1 MEEGVVLR
9 RGSLVLC
16 PFGGEEHCGVG
27 APPSVPNLHQ
37 QFGATSWK
45 DSQPHGE
52 EEQRREVKRATKG
65 KGKDSEGPFGVKQFL
80 KGVSFFLFVYSSAR
94 SQVPLLYFIYF
105 AKYCSELRSKLEVVQ
120 LEIFVL
126 PSSTKTQPHAFLLSR
141 YVGAFLL
148 RVSIS
153 LPKIALFLQIL
164 LTFGDEGQFT
174 APL

>member
-1 MEEGVVLR
+1 VVLVPPLR
-9 RGSLVLC
+9 YQIYTNSL
-16 PFGGEEHCGVG
+16 
-27 APPSVPNLHQ
+27 AP
-37 QFGATSWK
+37 TSWK

-126 PSSTKTQPHAFLLSR
+126 PSSTKTQPHTFLLSR

-148 RVSIS
+148 CIFS
-153 LPKIALFLQIL
+153 LPKITILQLIL
-164 LTFGDEGQFT
+164 TYSFFIYIKNSMH
-174 APL
+174 